1 MSNIAYRDL
10 NVVQKERDA
19 ERHLFKRLLYFTLGT
34 TKRGSEHSER
44 NFIAGQ
50 SQL

>member
-19 ERHLFKRLLYFTLGT
+19 PRHLFKRLLYFTLGLT
-34 TKRGSEHSER
+34 ISGSEDSEK
-44 NFIAGQ
+44 NFITGQ
-50 SQL
+50 RQL